1 MRKNIFA
8 CFMSAAAAMG
18 SGGFSENSSMNVSSV
33 SFQDNDYL
41 DAEYSCE
48 GRDLSP
54 EIHWKFHGK
63 AESYALICEDP
74 DAPGGT
80 FSHWVVYNIPGS
92 YVNLAKGFPKSGVPD
107 GIIQGRND
115 FGETGYNGPCPPK
128 GKVHHYIFTVYALS
142 VRIDDRNL
150 TAAELKKAM
159 KGHVKGSASFTGL
172 FKRQA

>member
-8 CFMSAAAAMG
+8 CFMSAAAAIG
-18 SGGFSENSSMNVSSV
+18 SGGFPESSSMTVSST
-33 SFQDNDYL
+33 SFQNNDYL
-41 DAEYSCE
+41 AAEYSCE

-54 EIHWKFHGK
+54 EIHWKYQGK

-80 FSHWVVYNIPGS
+80 FIHWVVYNIPGA

-128 GKVHHYIFTVYALS
+128 SKVHHYVFTVYALDT
-142 VRIDDRNL
+142 RITDRNL
-150 TAAELKKAM
+150 SAAELKKAM
-159 KGHVKGSASFTGL
+159 KGHVKGSGSVTGL
-172 FKRQA
+172 FKR